1 MIAILVF
8 LALIPVE
15 SNVVAVAIPSVVVQE
30 DTTEIDTAYMNFME
44 EFPPFTFS
52 TFEIE
57 LHEGC
62 TDSLV
67 YPGGAS
73 GPTISCGLD
82 LGNAGMKT
90 VSAVLKHNVPDSIYD
105 ILIKATK
112 IRGDASQDWIRRNQ
126 VHIGQHNANILCN
139 KVKKIIWQY
148 VTSRYPNIENAP
160 PEAKT
165 AMLDIAFQ
173 AGVGSKRMD
182 GFSKVI
188 ENSDWRGL
196 GVLIENSY
204 NDFAGGRYHSIYK
217 RRVAHGKSIQFVY
230 DPPKNAPIDYD

>member
-1 MIAILVF
+1 LVF
-8 LALIPVE
+8 LTLIPRE
-15 SNVVAVAIPSVVVQE
+15 SNEVAVEVAKEVVQK
-30 DTTEIDTAYMNFME
+30 DTTQIDTAYMNYME

-67 YPGGAS
+67 YPGGGS

-90 VSAVLKHNVPDSIYD
+90 VDAVLKDNVSDSIYN

-112 IRGDASQDWIRRNQ
+112 IKGEASQDWIRRNQ
-126 VHIGQHNANILCN
+126 VHIGQHDANILCN
-139 KVKKIIWQY
+139 KIKKIIWQY
-148 VTSRYPNIENAP
+148 VTSKYPNMENAP

-173 AGVGSKRMD
+173 AGIGSKRMD
-182 GFSKVI
+182 GFAKVI
-188 ENSDWRGL
+188 ENSDWRML

-204 NDFAGGRYHSIYK
+204 NDFSGGRYHSIYK
-217 RRVAHGKSIQFVY
+217 RRVMHGKSIQFLY
-230 DPPKNAPIDYD
+230 DPPKNIQIDYD